1 MTRKEIEELALEYA
15 AEWYRRYED
24 RGVGRPS
31 KWVLNLVAKSM
42 VRAYKKGFY
51 TAKKRCKRN
60 GKV

>member
-1 MTRKEIEELALEYA
+1 MTQEDINERALDYA
-15 AEWYRRYED
+15 AEWCRRYED
-24 RGVGRPS
+24 RRVYRPS
-31 KWVLNLVAKSM
+31 RWVLNLVAKSM